1 MNEFSERWL
10 QRLVGV
16 VSGLNWVFLALGT
29 VTILVTW
36 GTTFAAV
43 SSLLAAGAYVVL
55 LQVTPRRML
64 RIPFLREAVVL
75 TGTLATAFAMVVTGG
90 TESPWLLLG
99 VTPVVLA
106 SLIGGFRL
114 GLATAGLTVA
124 IVAGGE
130 MIAGRFEI
138 AQFAPVAGFDI
149 LAAITFGYAR
159 RLILEAVERADTL
172 ALLSMET
179 GARLERLENTNQLLQ
194 RLSSITDTAELNPSE
209 VAEATLATVSAVVPF
224 RSAELILH
232 TQDGPLTVASRGR
245 LSLEAS
251 SEPLQVNG
259 RQVGELRIDTGHP
272 LTSRQHDLLRDITE
286 PASVAF
292 SNIRLLQSIAR
303 EAIRDERTRLARE
316 LHDEI
321 GPGLASL
328 GLSLDLAEME
338 AREGALDDGQIRAL
352 RTRVTQLLDEVRAA
366 VADLRNPDEL
376 GLAATIA
383 RIRAKLPVSAP
394 VIKVSVDERRPPRPA
409 VAADL
414 YAIAGEA
421 IRNAAR
427 HSTSKTI
434 MVTGLVDFDHGRLE
448 IADRGVGFDPGGVP
462 DGHFGLIGMRER
474 AEKIGAEL
482 SVVSTPGSGT
492 TIALQWDSTS

>member
-1 MNEFSERWL
+1 MNEFSELWL

-29 VTILVTW
+29 VTVFVALGPSPTAI
-36 GTTFAAV
+36 G
-43 SSLLAAGAYVVL
+43 SLLASGAYVVL
-55 LQVTPRRML
+55 VQVTPRRMFRL
-64 RIPFLREAVVL
+64 PFFREAIVL
-75 TGTLATAFAMVVTGG
+75 TGTLATAFAMVITGG
-90 TESPWLLLG
+90 TDSPWLLLA

-124 IVAGGE
+124 IVATGE
-130 MIAGRFEI
+130 MLASRFEI
-138 AQFAPVAGFDI
+138 ARFAPVAGFDF
-149 LAAITFGYAR
+149 LAAITFAYAR
-159 RLILEAVERADTL
+159 RLILEAVERVDTL

-179 GARLERLENTNQLLQ
+179 GARLERLENTNRLLQ
-194 RLSSITDTAELNPSE
+194 RLSSMTDTAELNPGE

-224 RSAELILH
+224 QSADLTLH

-245 LSLEAS
+245 LGPGVAT
-251 SEPLQVNG
+251 EPLQVNG
-259 RQVGELRIDTGHP
+259 RHVGELRIDTGQP
-272 LTSRQHDLLRDITE
+272 LTNRQHDLLRDVTE
-286 PASVAF
+286 PAAVAF
-292 SNIRLLQSIAR
+292 ANILLLQTIAR
-303 EAIRDERTRLARE
+303 EAIRDERARLARE

-328 GLSLDLAEME
+328 GLSLDLAELE
-338 AREGALDDGQIRAL
+338 AREGSLGDDQIRAL
-352 RTRVTQLLDEVRAA
+352 RARVTELLEEVRAA
-366 VADLRNPDEL
+366 VADMRNPEEV

-383 RIRAKLPVSAP
+383 RIRAKLPVSGP
-394 VIKVSVDERRPPRPA
+394 VIKVSVDERRPARPA
-409 VAADL
+409 IAMDL

-434 MVTGLVDFDHGRLE
+434 MVTGFIDFDHGRLE
-448 IADRGVGFDPGGVP
+448 ITDRGIGFHPRSVP

-474 AEKIGAEL
+474 AEKIGGVL
-482 SVVSTPGSGT
+482 TVMSTPGSGT
-492 TIALQWDSTS
+492 TVALEWEATP